1 MLPKRKTE
9 IFEILQILR
18 EYWPNCSTVELPRRS
33 NDVADRALVGLYL
46 VAVQWLTDRGMI
58 SFEALSIQPSHILIR
73 QAALTSRG
81 RDLILGT
88 MPFTAEDCE
97 ES

>member
-9 IFEILQILR
+9 IFEILQMLR
-18 EYWPNCSTVELPRRS
+18 EYWPNCSTVELPSCS

-58 SFEALSIQPSHILIR
+58 SFEALSVQPSHVLIR

-81 RDLILGT
+81 RDFILGT